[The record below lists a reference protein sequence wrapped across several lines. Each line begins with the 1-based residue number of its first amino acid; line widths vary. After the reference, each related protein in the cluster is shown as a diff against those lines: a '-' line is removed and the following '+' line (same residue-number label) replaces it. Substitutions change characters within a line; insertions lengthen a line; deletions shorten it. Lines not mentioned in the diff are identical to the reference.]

1 MDDERYLVIC
11 ALGADRPGLVA
22 DVTQY
27 AKERG
32 ANIEDSRM
40 SILGGEFGMLVLV
53 SGGAASLARITE
65 DVRTLEA
72 RAGLQVMVRPT
83 KSPAEHRRAAVL
95 PCLVVAEALDH
106 HGIVHAVSAALHDLG
121 INIVSLETLAYNAPV
136 TGSPLFRLEARVDV
150 PGGTTVSQ
158 VRQAMERVGRTENID
173 IEVKSLVRG
182 G

>member
-1 MDDERYLVIC
+1 MDDPRYLVIC

-22 DVTQY
+22 EVTQF

-53 SGGAASLARITE
+53 SGSEAALARIAA
-65 DVRTLEA
+65 DRRSLETQ
-72 RAGLQVMVRPT
+72 GDLQVLLRPT
-83 KSPAEHRRAAVL
+83 KSPAEHRQAAVL
-95 PCLVVAEALDH
+95 PCLVIAEALDH
-106 HGIVHAVSAALHDLG
+106 QGIVHAVAAALHAQG

-150 PGGTTVSQ
+150 PAGVTVAR
-158 VRQAMERVGRTENID
+158 VREAMERVARAENID
-173 IEVKSLVRG
+173 VEVRSLVRG
-182 G
+182 A